1 MTEQEAIS
9 RFKAGDI
16 SGLEVLVRLYQ
27 TRALRVAYLVT
38 HDRHLSEDVVRSAF
52 IRVFERRRQF
62 DASRPFAPWFFRIV
76 ANDAAKAHYR
86 RQREA
91 GRLEGRGEREGHPP
105 FDVADLSPSVEEL
118 VERSMTEER
127 VWEAIEELP
136 PEQRAA
142 LVLRYYMD
150 MKQVEVARELGR
162 PLGTA
167 KWLLHTARR
176 RLKQLLTPGDEPSHD
191 REKPGQ

>member
-1 MTEQEAIS
+1 MNEREAIS
-9 RFKAGDI
+9 RFKAGDM

-38 HDRHLSEDVVRSAF
+38 HDRHLSEDVVQSAF

-62 DASRPFAPWFFRIV
+62 DDSRPFGPWFFRIV
-76 ANDAAKAHYR
+76 ANDAAKAQYR
-86 RQREA
+86 RQREVSSSGRPGWQQA
-91 GRLEGRGEREGHPP
+91 GQTEELI
-105 FDVADLSPSVEEL
+105 DSTPSVEEL
-118 VERSMTEER
+118 VEQSMMRER
-127 VWEAIEELP
+127 VWEAIEELS

-150 MKQVEVARELGR
+150 MKQEEVAQELGR

-176 RLKQLLTPGDEPSHD
+176 RLKRLLAPGDESPHD
-191 REKPGQ
+191 KEGPG